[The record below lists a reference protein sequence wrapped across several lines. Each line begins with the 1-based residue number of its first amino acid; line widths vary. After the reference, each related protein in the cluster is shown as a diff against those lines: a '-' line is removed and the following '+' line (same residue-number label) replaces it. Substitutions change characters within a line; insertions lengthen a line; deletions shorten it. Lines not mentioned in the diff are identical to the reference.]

1 MASLPC
7 PVWAEHPLECCRE
20 AAASQQGTAR
30 AACRDAGM
38 STDACVW
45 GLFPFFWI
53 CLQVSFQ
60 FLLLL
65 ANFLPSLSLSF
76 SFLNCVIFFSWR
88 HHEKLSP
95 RHLVFPFE
103 LYHISSF
110 FDDKGDIF
118 RYSHVYQNRENVYK
132 RRQLPNLAERFNLTD
147 RYNQSQGLEDGEKE
161 IQSGN
166 KGAHF

>member
-1 MASLPC
+1 M
-7 PVWAEHPLECCRE
+7 PVFE
-20 AAASQQGTAR
+20 GF
-30 AACRDAGM
+30 
-38 STDACVW
+38 
-45 GLFPFFWI
+45 FPFFGYA
-53 CLQVSFQ
+53 CK
-60 FLLLL
+60 FLS
-65 ANFLPSLSLSF
+65 NFFYSWLTFYLRFLSPF
-76 SFLNCVIFFSWR
+76 FLNCVIFFSWR

-118 RYSHVYQNRENVYK
+118 RHSHVYQNRENVYK
-132 RRQLPNLAERFNLTD
+132 RRQLPNLAERFNLAD